1 MNFYCEPCDILCDH
15 CDTKTGLHMYRNERK
30 GLRRYAKE
38 VKTIKEY

>member
-1 MNFYCEPCDILCDH
+1 MNFYCDHCDILCDH

-30 GLRRYAKE
+30 GLHKDASE